1 MNTRLL
7 FLALSLAAPALA
19 QSKPTLIDY
28 PLDVKA
34 PIPEAKQTELQNDF
48 RQLLARNPAV
58 LLSTRS
64 HWKASV
70 SALKREDC
78 EIRDECLQQLATT
91 AGTLY
96 AIYASVQQNA
106 AGTEV
111 TATGRVVN
119 QDRQEARA
127 RMIFTV
133 PRKGAFNDAARDALG
148 KLVKGLELEKL
159 SAVLTPPAPV
169 TAVVPVPAPVAEVKV
184 EPPPPPLPPQDL
196 VLVVPAL
203 PPEPKAAP
211 GASPARIAGWAIGG
225 LGVVAAG
232 FAVGFGVSAA
242 VARGTLPADGRFLDD
257 GQARTQSAVN
267 RDATVSLGSS
277 LAAAALLG
285 TATVLFIAST
295 PPSTP
300 TITLAP
306 APGGAQLTLSGEFG
320 P

>member
-1 MNTRLL
+1 MITRLL
-7 FLALSLAAPALA
+7 LLALACSSTALA
-19 QSKPTLIDY
+19 QGKPTLIDY

-34 PIPEAKQTELQNDF
+34 PLPAAQQTELQNDF

-58 LLSTRS
+58 LVSTRS

-70 SALKREDC
+70 AALKREDC

-96 AIYASVQQNA
+96 ALYASVEQNA

-119 QDRQEARA
+119 QDRIQVRA
-127 RMIFTV
+127 RLTFTV
-133 PRKGAFNDAARDALG
+133 LKKASFNEAAREAISQLLTGLELG
-148 KLVKGLELEKL
+148 KLPL
-159 SAVLTPPAPV
+159 VLTAPSAEPPA
-169 TAVVPVPAPVAEVKV
+169 AEVKV
-184 EPPPPPLPPQDL
+184 TPPSREPQDL

-203 PPEPKAAP
+203 PPEPKSEP
-211 GASPARIAGWAIGG
+211 GVNGLRVAGWATGG

-232 FAVGFGVSAA
+232 LAVGFGVSAA
-242 VARGTLPADGRFLDD
+242 VARGSLPADGRFVEES
-257 GQARTQSAVN
+257 QARTQTAVN
-267 RDATVSLGSS
+267 RDATIALGSS

-285 TATVLFIAST
+285 TATVLFIASA

-306 APGGAQLTLSGEFG
+306 VPGGAHLTLSGEFG